1 METAMEQLSSGKR
14 INAAS
19 DDAAGLSIATR
30 MESQVRGLQQSINN
44 AKDGIS
50 LVSSVEGALQES
62 TNIMQRMYELS
73 VQASNSTYTA
83 TDREALQSEISQL
96 QTELDRISSD
106 TEFNGQKILDGSFS
120 AKTLSIG
127 FTTQGSISLD
137 IADHSSG
144 ALSADGTTDA
154 TASLM
159 SSVSN
164 IALGADTQSATSS
177 TSQIAVVKA
186 NTQAATISQSQFN
199 IGQDATQALSSTT
212 TVDNVSASAV
222 AETFTVK
229 EAGIA
234 TVTTTTQGY
243 GGTVALAGAVLTVAG
258 SGFEIGATVN
268 WTDTS
273 AETYT
278 IGAEDIKATTALTVA
293 SIAANIAAQVN
304 TQVANGTYAGAG
316 ITGATSALG
325 VVTFNASPSAA
336 TTLNSAAAAA
346 ATGVEVVTF
355 TGDFDEG
362 DVVTLYGRSATQK
375 ENSVS
380 YTVTAAD
387 AALGTAALRQAAVA
401 TGITAAVNG
410 TTTGHFEGVTGG
422 ATDAVA
428 ATNAV
433 TITNTVA
440 TSGDSAWRT
449 QVDTADGR
457 QAFVTAGTQDTEIA
471 YVDAANSAT
480 GVDSI
485 VAKTAFSLSG
495 QVQQG
500 DIISVTFAGA
510 AVAHTVDV
518 DDLDNN
524 ATTTKSNAIDSFIA
538 AFNAADAG
546 ARSDT
551 TGGVVTASR
560 EGDGTILFTASVASA
575 TDLAPNVAY
584 TNTARVAATITG
596 PTGVAANGAVA
607 ATSTSTIANTGLEV
621 GDKFSMTT
629 TGSLGSAIEYTVI
642 ADDIGS
648 DGDAT
653 LENVRAKMIAAFN
666 AAADTADITSNT
678 SGLVSASAGVADG
691 AIVFSGTDTT
701 NALALVVTVAE
712 TNATST
718 LADGTQVV
726 ATEVTRATN
735 NAGSATGTYEEDNA
749 IATAS
754 SKMVKFDPDGIG
766 AAADNMEVGDTISIT
781 VGDTTVSYV
790 VETGKNTVGF
800 IAAELADLVN
810 DTDGQGTGI
819 STAAAGTIVASASAG
834 ELTLT
839 STETGAASDFSVS
852 VSTSNSAAV
861 AQVSSVEMDAAQVLE
876 VGDEVNLAVTFAATA
891 SATEQNAVSVSVTQA
906 MVDLGAAGAREAVRD
921 ALIAL
926 TGDLENVTL
935 TADANNTDKIVIA
948 SDVAGVQFT
957 AAMTETAATAV
968 RQQDTLE
975 LSGEVGRGDVFT
987 VQVAAATVTFAVD
1000 EATAALR
1007 TNDERLTAVR
1017 DALVDAIESD
1027 ATISALL
1034 SSVVAD
1040 GDAGLVLTAVTAGT
1054 AIVSTSSTTTNNS
1067 SIAAQSQIDNVALS
1081 GDAEEGDVFSISL
1094 DNGSSISYTVTA
1106 DDASGAT
1113 ADDRLNAAR
1122 DGLVA
1127 AAASGLTG
1135 VTASTSDNAG
1145 EVVLTSSQAGVGFE
1159 TSVSTVNAGDVAQV
1173 EAVAFGNV
1181 EAGDSFTLTIGAETA
1196 SYTALEGDDAAAVAT
1211 WMSENASF
1219 TGKALSVSDGQLSVE
1234 GGVGESFAITT
1245 ATTNF
1250 SGGVQSDEFALS
1262 GTVETNDVYSA
1273 VIDGTSVSYSVQ
1285 DTDTTMD
1292 TIVANLVAAINS
1304 SSVAATV
1311 TASVNDNGNLALT
1324 STQAGL
1330 GYSASVEVSDVGRSR
1345 NSVAS
1350 IDISTE
1356 AGATAALEV
1365 LVGAIEQVGETRSS
1379 LGAVQNRL
1387 DHAINNLGNVV
1398 VNTEAAQS
1406 KIEDA
1411 DFAKV
1416 TGELTKAQIMSQAA
1430 TAMLAQANASKQGVL
1445 SLLQG

>member
-234 TVTTTTQGY
+234 AVTITTQGT
-243 GGTVALAGAVLTVAG
+243 GGTGTINGTTGIDIAG
-258 SGFEIGATVN
+258 SGFQIGATIT
-268 WTDTS
+268 WTDNAT
-273 AETYT
+273 AQTYT
-278 IGAEDIKATTALTVA
+278 IGAEDIKETTALTRASVA
-293 SIAANIAAQVN
+293 TNIAAKVN
-304 TQVANGTYAGAG
+304 DSSY
-316 ITGATSALG
+316 TGAQTATATAAN
-325 VVTFNASPSAA
+325 VTFTGTISAVGN
-336 TTLNSAAAAA
+336 TTA

-422 ATDAVA
+422 VTDAVA

-433 TITNTVA
+433 TITNTV
-440 TSGDSAWRT
+440 TNSGDSAWRT

-575 TDLAPNVAY
+575 TDLAPTVAY